1 MVIKVC
7 ITEKPGGFVD
17 LSISPELSNYP
28 LDYSNMK
35 PYSVES
41 IDVPRDMVGEM
52 VQKYLDSSISALL

>member
-7 ITEKPGGFVD
+7 ITEKPGGLVD

-28 LDYSNMK
+28 MDYFNIMK

-41 IDVPRDMVGEM
+41 IDLPIDMVGEM
-52 VQKYLDSSISALL
+52 VQKYIDKGGNV